1 MIKQW
6 SVSLVVQNAIR
17 KIEKVLHVLAF
28 SLESNTTTID
38 AIIIGPAWNVD
49 TFGSKTKVRYR
60 LLIARTTIRFLPDQ
74 SKAQLM
80 QMVGLHKFAELC
92 ICVGLRL

>member
-1 MIKQW
+1 MRKQW

-49 TFGSKTKVRYR
+49 TSGSKTKGKIQTLDSKDNHP
-60 LLIARTTIRFLPDQ
+60 LLAGSIEGTVDADG
-74 SKAQLM
+74 
-80 QMVGLHKFAELC
+80 GLA
-92 ICVGLRL
+92 

>member
-6 SVSLVVQNAIR
+6 LVSLVVQNAIR

-38 AIIIGPAWNVD
+38 AIIIGPA
-49 TFGSKTKVRYR
+49 
-60 LLIARTTIRFLPDQ
+60 
-74 SKAQLM
+74 
-80 QMVGLHKFAELC
+80 
-92 ICVGLRL
+92 